1 MKDLT
6 KLIPFKRKG
15 HSSLLGLTL
24 DGSRLDG
31 VVVRRTNGSV
41 QLQQSFSVTLSLDP
55 LTAAPDLV
63 AREIRNHLDAAGVS
77 EKHCVVCVPLK
88 WALTVHTEL
97 PELAEADVAG
107 FLQIEAERGFHSDVA
122 TLQTATSRY
131 ISRSNKQRATLM
143 GIPLSHLLSLE
154 KILEGAKLKP
164 VSFSLGIAAL
174 QPPGADAS
182 NGVLALVIGE
192 KQIDLQITSGGGV
205 VSLRALEG
213 VLETEGSRNTL
224 NAELIA
230 RETRITLGQLPEEFH
245 EAVRRV
251 RIFGPRDLA
260 QQLADELEL
269 RLEPMGLK
277 VELVTAYAA
286 NEFGVHLPADAP
298 VSSAFSLVAR
308 HLTGRGTPF
317 EFLPPKVSQWE
328 QFANRYAAGRYRSA
342 IATAG
347 AVVLLVLLAFL
358 VQQIQLTRLNWK
370 WKAMSRKVEELEAV
384 QGNIRKFRPWFDD
397 SFRCLSILKQVT
409 AAFPEDGV
417 VSAKTLEVR
426 DANIVTC
433 SGVARNN
440 ASFLRTLTELRS
452 KTGVTDLK
460 VDVIRG
466 KAPMMQFTF
475 DFRWSEGG
483 RNEN

>member
-6 KLIPFKRKG
+6 KLIPFKRQG

-41 QLQQSFSVTLSLDP
+41 QLQQSFSATLTLDP

-63 AREIRNHLDAAGVS
+63 AREIRNHLDAAEVR
-77 EKHCVVCVPLK
+77 ERHCVVCVPLK

-97 PELAEADVAG
+97 PDLPEADVAS
-107 FLQIEAERGFHSDVA
+107 FLQIEAERAFHSDVA
-122 TLQTATSRY
+122 TLQISKSRY
-131 ISRSNKQRATLM
+131 RSRSNKQQATLI
-143 GIPLSHLLSLE
+143 GLPQNHLLALE
-154 KILEGAKLKP
+154 KVLEGAKLKP
-164 VSFSLGIAAL
+164 VSFSLGIPAL
-174 QPPGADAS
+174 QPPDADAS
-182 NGVLALVIGE
+182 NGVLALSIGE
-192 KQIDLQITSGGGV
+192 KHVDLQITCAGGIV
-205 VSLRALEG
+205 ALRTLEG
-213 VLETEGSRNTL
+213 VLETEGSRTTL
-224 NAELIA
+224 HTELIA
-230 RETRITLGQLPEEFH
+230 REMRITLGQLPEEFR
-245 EAVRRV
+245 ESVRRV

-269 RLEPMGLK
+269 RLEPLGLT
-277 VELVTAYAA
+277 VELVTGYAPG
-286 NEFGVHLPADAP
+286 EFTVQLPKDAP
-298 VSSAFSLVAR
+298 VSAAFSLTVQQ
-308 HLTGRGTPF
+308 LSGRKTPF

-358 VQQIQLTRLNWK
+358 VQQIQLMRLNWK
-370 WKAMSRKVEELEAV
+370 WKAMSKKVEELEAV

-397 SFRCLSILKQVT
+397 SFRCLSIMKQVT
-409 AAFPEDGV
+409 MAFPDDSA

-426 DANIVTC
+426 DENVVTC
-433 SGVARNN
+433 SGVARDN
-440 ASFLRTLTELRS
+440 ASFLRTLTQLRAAN
-452 KTGVTDLK
+452 GVSDLK
-460 VDVIRG
+460 VDMIRG
-466 KAPMMQFTF
+466 KSPLQFTF
-475 DFRWSEGG
+475 DFRWNGGG